1 MGYGEYSLEIL
12 DRSGGLGP
20 ATLMLPFITG
30 KNYGDPLWISPLGPT
45 FEKLW
50 DFPQGKLKIDDFIPG
65 YNQVGG
71 FDREN

>member
-1 MGYGEYSLEIL
+1 
-12 DRSGGLGP
+12 
-20 ATLMLPFITG
+20 MLPFITG